1 VVAEGAD
8 LSITLEQLDERV
20 KQDLLEER
28 TGGHEAR
35 LYELRSDVLDEW
47 IEEQVLEN
55 EAERR
60 GVDVETLLAAETA
73 PITQEE
79 VQAFFDQ
86 NAARLPAGTTLADV
100 EEPIRQHLGERKRG
114 EAIAALVNQADV
126 QVHLDPPRIDVA
138 AVGPS
143 LGPDDAPVTIIEFG
157 DFQCPYCRRAAPTMQ
172 ALRERYP
179 QRVRFVYRHLP
190 LESIHPR
197 ARAAAEAAIC
207 ADAQDRFWAF
217 HDRLFAAPGALGDAE
232 LRAHAEAVG
241 VDLDAFDACLSEG
254 SPQARIASDIQAARD
269 AGISGTPAFVI
280 NGMLVTGAQPIE
292 VFDELIQRDLA
303 AAERAP

>member
-1 VVAEGAD
+1 M
-8 LSITLEQLDERV
+8 LFRS
-20 KQDLLEER
+20 
-28 TGGHEAR
+28 
-35 LYELRSDVLDEW
+35 SDVLDEW

-55 EAERR
+55 EAKRR

-100 EEPIRQHLGERKRG
+100 EEPIRQHLEERKRG
-114 EAIAALVNQADV
+114 EAIAALVNRAGV
-126 QVHLDPPRIDVA
+126 QVHLDPPRLEVA

-143 LGPDDAPVTIIEFG
+143 LGPEDAPITIIEFG
-157 DFQCPYCRRAAPTMQ
+157 DFQCPYCRRAAPIMKQ
-172 ALRERYP
+172 LRERYP
-179 QRVRFVYRHLP
+179 ERLRFVYRHLP

-197 ARAAAEAAIC
+197 ARAAAEASIC

-217 HDRLFAAPGALGDAE
+217 HDRVYSAPGGLGDAE

-241 VDLDAFDACLSEG
+241 VDLESFDACLSEG
-254 SPQARIASDIQAARD
+254 AEPERIAGDIQAARD
-269 AGISGTPAFVI
+269 AGISGTPAFVV
-280 NGMLVTGAQPIE
+280 NGVLVTGAQPIE
-292 VFDELIQRDLA
+292 VFDELIQSELSA
-303 AAERAP
+303 TGSTP